1 MALRDRVHRLAARA
15 LEKQLNDDHSDYAG
29 PHLPCPCG
37 GTCRYVE
44 RRARGVSTVFGKAN
58 LERAYYHCDACHHGF
73 CPRDR
78 QLGIEDS
85 HLSPGVLRM
94 VGAVGA
100 CVSFAEGSALLQE
113 IGGISVSTRQVER
126 DAERLGEDAARF
138 EREVVDA
145 PAGPRVPTMYL
156 GQDGT
161 GVPMRKE
168 ELEGRAGKQ
177 ADGSSKTREMKLVA
191 IWTADDRNKEGRP
204 TRDEGSITYTA
215 AIESAETKD
224 LAKDLAPFTKRVHRE
239 AVRRGYDQAV
249 RKVAIG
255 DGAPWLWNIV
265 AEFYDD
271 AIQILDKFHA
281 KEHLQVVANEVF
293 GPKSE
298 TGKKWSAERCV
309 EIDRGETALLI
320 AAVGLHALKSE
331 EARKA
336 VGYYI
341 TNQHRMDY
349 PKFEAMGLCVG
360 SGVVEA
366 GCKTAIGV
374 RMKRAGMHW
383 TLLGANAIAS
393 LRCCRVSRRY
403 EDFWEWRAEQKRAA

>member
-1 MALRDRVHRLAARA
+1 
-15 LEKQLNDDHSDYAG
+15 
-29 PHLPCPCG
+29 
-37 GTCRYVE
+37 
-44 RRARGVSTVFGKAN
+44 VFGAIT
-58 LERAYYHCDACHHGF
+58 LIRAYYHCDTCKNGF

-78 QLGIEDS
+78 ALRIEDS
-85 HLSPGVLRM
+85 HLTPGVLRM
-94 VGAVGA
+94 VGAVA
-100 CVSFAEGSALLQE
+100 SCVSFDEASTLLDE
-113 IGGISVSTRQVER
+113 LGGISVSTRQVER
-126 DAERLGEDAARF
+126 EAERLGEGAARF
-138 EREVVDA
+138 EREVVEPA
-145 PAGPRVPTMYL
+145 AGPPPATMYL

-191 IWTADDRNKEGRP
+191 VWTADDHDKDGHP
-204 TRDEGSITYTA
+204 MRDKGSVTYTA

-224 LAKDLAPFTKRVHRE
+224 TAKELAPFTQRVHRE
-239 AVRRGYDQAV
+239 AVRRGYDRAV
-249 RKVAIG
+249 RKVALG

-271 AIQILDKFHA
+271 AIEILDKFHA
-281 KEHLQVVANEVF
+281 KEHLQTVANEVF

-298 TGKKWSAERCV
+298 AGKKWSADRCD
-309 EIDRGETALLI
+309 EIDRGATGELI
-320 AAVGLHALKSE
+320 AAVGRHALKSE

-341 TNQHRMDY
+341 TNQDRMDY
-349 PKFEAMGLCVG
+349 PRYEAMGLCVG

-383 TLLGANAIAS
+383 SLRGVNAIAA
-393 LRCCRVSRRY
+393 LRCCRVSGRY
-403 EDFWEWRAEQKRAA
+403 EELMEWWAEQQLAA

>member
-1 MALRDRVHRLAARA
+1 
-15 LEKQLNDDHSDYAG
+15 
-29 PHLPCPCG
+29 
-37 GTCRYVE
+37 
-44 RRARGVSTVFGKAN
+44 
-58 LERAYYHCDACHHGF
+58 
-73 CPRDR
+73 
-78 QLGIEDS
+78 
-85 HLSPGVLRM
+85 M

-191 IWTADDRNKEGRP
+191 IWTADDRDKDGRP

-224 LAKDLAPFTKRVHRE
+224 VAKDLAPFTKRVHRE
-239 AVRRGYDQAV
+239 AVRRGYDRAV

-255 DGAPWLWNIV
+255 DGAPWLWNIA
-265 AEFYDD
+265 AEFFDD

-298 TGKKWSAERCV
+298 AGKRWSAERCA

-320 AAVGLHALKSE
+320 AAVGLHALKSD

-374 RMKRAGMHW
+374 RMKRAGMRW
-383 TLLGANAIAS
+383 TLVGANAIAS
-393 LRCCRVSRRY
+393 LRCCRVSQRY
-403 EDFWEWRAEQKRAA
+403 EDFWEWRAEQERAA